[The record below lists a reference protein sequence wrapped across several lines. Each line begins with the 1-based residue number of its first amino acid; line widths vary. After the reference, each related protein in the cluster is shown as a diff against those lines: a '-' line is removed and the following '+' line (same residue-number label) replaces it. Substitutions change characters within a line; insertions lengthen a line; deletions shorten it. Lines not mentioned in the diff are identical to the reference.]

1 MKKTIKKMLGI
12 TAAAALTLSM
22 GSMALIGCGGG
33 AKDYTFEAEHAV
45 WSDGIYIDTGAVWGQ
60 EGSEATF
67 AGNFNQAGQT
77 ISWTIKASKECD
89 ATLTLHAA
97 SASMGMTM
105 IDPNGNPM
113 DQTNYKVSL
122 AEVDMSTD
130 QITISVNDT
139 AASMTGKLPGSPAEW
154 DGQSA
159 EGWHNVGTATGTI
172 HLKKGENVI
181 TLEITGAPFQGYW
194 TAGIN
199 TDKIV
204 INSEAKLTFTKTDNS
219 DKVNNPSQ
227 GG

>member
-33 AKDYTFEAEHAV
+33 VKDYTFEAEHAV
-45 WSDGIYIDTGAVWGQ
+45 WSENIFVDTGAVWGQ
-60 EGSEATF
+60 DGSEATF
-67 AGNFNQAGQT
+67 AGNFNQPGQT
-77 ISWTIKASKECD
+77 ITWTIKASKECD

-97 SASMGMTM
+97 SASMGMIP
-105 IDPNGNPM
+105 IDPNGNLQDP
-113 DQTNYKVSL
+113 TNFKIGL
-122 AEVDMSTD
+122 AEVDLSSD

-139 AASMTGKLPGSPAEW
+139 AASMTGKLPANPAEW

-159 EGWHNVGTATGTI
+159 DGWHNVGTATGTV

-181 TLEITGAPFQGYW
+181 TLEITGAPPFGYW

-199 TDKIV
+199 VDKIV

-219 DKVNNPSQ
+219 NKVNNPSQ

>member
-45 WSDGIYIDTGAVWGQ
+45 WSDNIYVDTGAVWG
-60 EGSEATF
+60 GGEATF

-77 ISWTIKASKECD
+77 ITWTVKASKECD

-97 SASMGMTM
+97 SASMGMLP
-105 IDPNGNPM
+105 IDPNGNLQDPS
-113 DQTNYKVSL
+113 NYKMAL
-122 AEVDMSTD
+122 AEVDLSSD

-139 AASMTGKLPGSPAEW
+139 AASMTGKLPANPAEW

-159 EGWHNVGTATGTI
+159 EGWHNVGTATGTV

-181 TLEITGAPFQGYW
+181 TLEITGAPPTGYW

-199 TDKIV
+199 VDKIV